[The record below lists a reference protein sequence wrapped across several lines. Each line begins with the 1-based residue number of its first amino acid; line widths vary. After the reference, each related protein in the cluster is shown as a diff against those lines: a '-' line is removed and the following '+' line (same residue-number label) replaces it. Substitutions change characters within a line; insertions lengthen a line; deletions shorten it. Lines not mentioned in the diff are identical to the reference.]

1 MKQGS
6 TALASLRPQEAV
18 QVLAR
23 LMDSHPELVA
33 EMENLAAKAI
43 ARRAGTRLMRLF
55 PSGCAGWAS
64 TIWRSSPECTEGG
77 MCSRGRRPES

>member
-43 ARRAGTRLMRLF
+43 AP
-55 PSGCAGWAS
+55 PSGDQVEAS
-64 TIWRSSPECTEGG
+64 VSKRL
-77 MCSRGRRPES
+77 RGA